1 MTIEPLPKREYYESE
16 RKYQE
21 AQKEW
26 NKFFKRTMKQTKNGG
41 DKQLKVSFTISG
53 KFSVFG
59 WGLGLKSVKKN
70 YYYII

>member
-1 MTIEPLPKREYYESE
+1 MTIEPLPKREYFESE

-41 DKQLKVSFTISG
+41 GI
-53 KFSVFG
+53 
-59 WGLGLKSVKKN
+59 N
-70 YYYII
+70 N